1 MEHSSNKGIILILSI
16 LFIVVMMIPITGLI
30 IAPSDIDWLEQPRYE
45 LGGMT
50 LNEIF
55 VDNAQYLETEQLLT
69 NENFSDGTTGWDS
82 ANSVNSATGGILSNT
97 GDGTGI
103 YFPLMYN
110 IDKIAI
116 LGQKYYHKVRVR
128 VTNSICTAIILKSG
142 NNTINVTQTTPTI
155 NTWYEL
161 SVLGTIA
168 TGDTNMFVLQ
178 HIYAD
183 TTDATNAVMEVD
195 YGYTFNISTMQTNK
209 QFSPLYNETFDTME
223 DSEIKVQMGLWVTE
237 GLDTLNIWLTY
248 NAVGLDHILSYD
260 EMLDYYQL
268 YLSYL

>member
-30 IAPSDIDWLEQPRYE
+30 VAPSEIDWLEQPRYE

-55 VDNAQYLETEQLLT
+55 VDNAQYLETEQLIT
-69 NENFSDGTTGWDS
+69 NGDFSDGTTGWAPVS
-82 ANSVNSATGGILSNT
+82 ITGNV
-97 GDGTGI
+97 
-103 YFPLMYN
+103 
-110 IDKIAI
+110 IDNVFSFTSISEGGRIGQAI
-116 LGQKYYHKVRVR
+116 SEQTTDDKYYLSSLIKSDSSSVVLYGQSVSYKKNH
-128 VTNSICTAIILKSG
+128 SGSG
-142 NNTINVTQTTPTI
+142 NFE
-155 NTWYEL
+155 YL
-161 SVLGTIA
+161 SVITTLTSGAIQYPR
-168 TGDTNMFVLQ
+168 V
-178 HIYAD
+178 AD
-183 TTDATNAVMEVD
+183 ERTSGWTQVD
-195 YGYTFNISTMQTNK
+195 IDYLYTFNISTLIANNQY
-209 QFSPLYNETFDTME
+209 SPLFDTTFDLMS
-223 DSEIKVQMGLWVTE
+223 DADIKTQMDLWVTE

>member
-55 VDNAQYLETEQLLT
+55 VDNAQYLETDQLIT
-69 NENFSDGTTGWDS
+69 NDDFSDGTTEWENVGLVTF
-82 ANSVNSATGGILSNT
+82 SVTGGILSILADT
-97 GDGTGI
+97 ASD
-103 YFPLMYN
+103 YFKSDRLSTVIGN
-110 IDKIAI
+110 
-116 LGQKYYHKVRVR
+116 KYYIATYIKSTSNLVR
-128 VTNSICTAIILKSG
+128 TLTIDGINIAHSGSG
-142 NNTINVTQTTPTI
+142 N
-155 NTWYEL
+155 YEL
-161 SVLGTIA
+161 ISYMPTATDTTHVLGIV
-168 TGDTNMFVLQ
+168 DTRASGWDTVYVYF
-178 HIYAD
+178 IYAFNTSTLIANNQYSPLFD
-183 TTDATNAVMEVD
+183 TTFDLMSDVD
-195 YGYTFNISTMQTNK
+195 ITT
-209 QFSPLYNETFDTME
+209 
-223 DSEIKVQMGLWVTE
+223 QMDFWVTE

>member
-55 VDNAQYLETEQLLT
+55 VDNAQYLETGQLV
-69 NENFSDGTTGWDS
+69 ENGDFSDGTTGWEISNSTYITNISNRLNYNSQDGTFYYFRQIIENISGSDNFYISLDANIEFGSIKYGYDS
-82 ANSVNSATGGILSNT
+82 AYGNLVSRGI
-97 GDGTGI
+97 
-103 YFPLMYN
+103 
-110 IDKIAI
+110 
-116 LGQKYYHKVRVR
+116 
-128 VTNSICTAIILKSG
+128 VTSSG
-142 NNTINVTQTTPTI
+142 NVSNIIN
-155 NTWYEL
+155 
-161 SVLGTIA
+161 
-168 TGDTNMFVLQ
+168 LQ
-178 HIYAD
+178 PSSH
-183 TTDATNAVMEVD
+183 D
-195 YGYTFNISTMQTNK
+195 YTYITFGRNIIGEKTVFSIDDIMLFNISTLITNN
-209 QFSPLYNETFDTME
+209 QYSPLS
-223 DSEIKVQMGLWVTE
+223 DSYFNVMSDADIKAQMDLWVTE
-237 GLDTLNIWLTY
+237 GLDILNIWLTY